1 MPDARELTRML
12 KDFQELIPAVVGAI
26 VALATAI
33 GLLVPSLEGG
43 SSNIG
48 GADNGGTTNSQ
59 GGYSKP
65 DAAGVKYLT
74 DSALNDS
81 SFKVKSGYDVT
92 VNGKDYKKSILS
104 TDGQGYASESHK
116 VYVVPNTMRTLS
128 LKAAWSDTIPN
139 NGGVGKVAVWRDGQL
154 LGKFTVPVGEVVER
168 TFDVR
173 GGGRVEIYLA
183 AHDPKNDQN
192 RVPSSGLA
200 VLTPIVK

>member
-26 VALATAI
+26 VAIATAI

-48 GADNGGTTNSQ
+48 GADNSGTTNSQ

-65 DAAGVKYLT
+65 GAAGVKYLT
-74 DSALNDS
+74 DNPSNFHDS
-81 SFKVKSGYDVT
+81 EIKSGYEVT
-92 VNGKDYKKSILS
+92 VGGKDYKKSILS
-104 TDGQGYASESHK
+104 TDGHGWGSESYK
-116 VYVVPNTMRTLS
+116 RYVVPDTMRTLT

-139 NGGVGKVAVWRDGQL
+139 NGGIGKVTVSRDGQR
-154 LGKFTVPVGEVVER
+154 LGQFTVPVGEVVER

-173 GGGRVEIYLA
+173 GGGDVMIHLVAY
-183 AHDPKNDQN
+183 DSKNDQK

-200 VLTPIVK
+200 VLTPVVK

>member
-26 VALATAI
+26 VAIVTAI
-33 GLLVPSLEGG
+33 GLLIPGVQGDL
-43 SSNIG
+43 SSNG
-48 GADNGGTTNSQ
+48 GANHSGPTNSQ
-59 GGYSKP
+59 GDYSKP
-65 DAAGVKYLT
+65 GAAGVKYLT
-74 DSALNDS
+74 DSPLNDS
-81 SFKVKSGYDVT
+81 SFKVKSGYEVT
-92 VNGKDYKKSILS
+92 VGGKEYEKSILS
-104 TDGQGYASESHK
+104 TDGQGYAGESHK
-116 VYVVPNTMRTLS
+116 EYVVPNTMRTLS

-154 LGKFTVPVGEVVER
+154 LGNFTVPVGEVVER

-173 GGGRVEIYLA
+173 GGGTVTVYLA

-200 VLTPIVK
+200 VLTPVVK

>member
-1 MPDARELTRML
+1 ML

>member
-26 VALATAI
+26 VAIATAI

-48 GADNGGTTNSQ
+48 GADNSGTTNSQ
-59 GGYSKP
+59 GGHSKP
-65 DAAGVKYLT
+65 GSAGVKYLT
-74 DSALNDS
+74 DNPSNFHDS
-81 SFKVKSGYDVT
+81 EIKSGYEVT
-92 VNGKDYKKSILS
+92 VGGKDYKKSILS
-104 TDGQGYASESHK
+104 TDGHGWGSESFK
-116 VYVVPNTMRTLS
+116 RYVVPDTMRTLS

-139 NGGVGKVAVWRDGQL
+139 SGGIGTVTVSRDGQR
-154 LGKFTVPVGEVVER
+154 LGQFTVPVGEIVER

-173 GGGRVEIYLA
+173 GGGEVQIHLI
-183 AHDPKNDQN
+183 AHDSKNDQK